1 MTDPL
6 FPQLH
11 VNLVNQHLFEEIVK
25 RSMKYVLQSSVQLDE
40 CSARTKKTSF
50 AMLAG
55 MLVCDYFANLS
66 ALKGTRLQVL
76 WDVYHIIIMAIEGP
90 EESQSKYTQEWVK

>member
-25 RSMKYVLQSSVQLDE
+25 SEHEVCTAEQRPARRVLSKDKENV
-40 CSARTKKTSF
+40 
-50 AMLAG
+50 
-55 MLVCDYFANLS
+55 DYFANLS